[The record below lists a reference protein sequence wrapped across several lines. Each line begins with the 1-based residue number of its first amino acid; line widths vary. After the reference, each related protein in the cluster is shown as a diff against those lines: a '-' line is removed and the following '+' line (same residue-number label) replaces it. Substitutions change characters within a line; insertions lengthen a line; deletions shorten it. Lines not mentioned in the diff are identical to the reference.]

1 MTKMI
6 TYYAVTFV
14 AVLIAFAAIDS
25 VWIGLVAA
33 PLYKSTLGDA
43 MLEKFRVVPAVVFYI
58 LQITGMMVFVVPG
71 AAGGQGLGRTALLG
85 ALYGL
90 FTYSTFDL
98 TNYAILRNWT
108 LVLAVSDIAWGCVLS
123 AGATTAGVAL
133 AGAILKR
140 AVLF

>member
-1 MTKMI
+1 MAKMI

-14 AVLIAFAAIDS
+14 AVLIAFAVIDS
-25 VWIGLVAA
+25 FWIGLVAA
-33 PLYKSTLGDA
+33 PLYKATLGDA
-43 MLEKFRVVPAVVFYI
+43 MLEKFRVAPAIVFYI
-58 LQITGMMVFVVPG
+58 LQIVGMMVFVVPSHP
-71 AAGGQGLGRTALLG
+71 GGQGLGRTALLG

-108 LVLAVSDIAWGCVLS
+108 FLLAVSDIAWGCVLS
-123 AGATTAGVAL
+123 AGATTAGVAV
-133 AGAILKR
+133 ATWIGKK